1 MTAHSTFAALA
12 DSWAT
17 WLHSWHMW
25 QMMPPPGSIVTGPA
39 ANRMARVALGHE
51 PVRID
56 FKREA
61 ALLMVD
67 DFLRQ
72 SRTTRA
78 RKMKRLR
85 AQTGDA
91 K

>member
-1 MTAHSTFAALA
+1 MFADGKAIGVI
-12 DSWAT
+12 SWIT
-17 WLHSWHMW
+17 W

-39 ANRMARVALGHE
+39 ANRMARVAFGPDPE
-51 PVRID
+51 RVD
-56 FKREA
+56 FRREA

-72 SRTTRA
+72 RRITRA

-85 AQTGDA
+85 AQMGDV